1 MSLAREMSRGFF
13 LKARLAVNGIQNALK
28 SFGTS
33 ERGAGLI
40 GATVFIGTAP

>member
-13 LKARLAVNGIQNALK
+13 LKARLGVNGSQKALR

-33 ERGAGLI
+33 ARWAG
-40 GATVFIGTAP
+40 GFTAVAVVI